1 MSLNKE
7 QLNELEK
14 RLLEIKSETE
24 KRLQGIKKSR
34 DYGDDVDGFDEET
47 DEAEEFANT
56 VQIER
61 ALNDKLHKIN
71 DLMARVKEGDYGV
84 CKKCESGMG
93 YEFLKEN
100 PDSQMCLK
108 CKPENDK
115 NSS

>member
-24 KRLQGIKKSR
+24 KRLQGIKKS
-34 DYGDDVDGFDEET
+34 GDDVDGFDGET

-61 ALNDKLHKIN
+61 VLNDKLHKIN
-71 DLMARVKEGDYGV
+71 DLLIRVKEGDYDV

-100 PDSQMCLK
+100 PDAHMCLK
-108 CKPENDK
+108 CNPHT
-115 NSS
+115 